1 MIKSFFNPGTYS
13 QNINLTLLL
22 LRIVAGIFML
32 THGIGKFEQL
42 MGESPIQFP
51 DPLGVGASASLFLA
65 VFAEVFCSLLL
76 IFGLVTR
83 FSAAVLLI
91 TMLVA
96 AFVFHINDEFAR
108 QELPL
113 LYATMYTML
122 LLLGAGK
129 FSVDQLIYTNL
140 TRNSRIS

>member
-76 IFGLVTR
+76 IFGLATR

-113 LYATMYTML
+113 LYATMYAML

-129 FSVDQLIYTNL
+129 FSVDQLLYTNL

>member
-76 IFGLVTR
+76 IFGLATR

-113 LYATMYTML
+113 LYATMYAML